1 LGNQARLPK
10 SQIANRKSPMKVLLL
25 TTLFP
30 NRARPT
36 QAVFTEHRAR
46 ALAEH
51 AEVQVMAPVGAFPGM
66 GWRGRGRALADL
78 STREERPP
86 LTVWHPRFFA
96 PPGVGRDLRAWA
108 YARGVCRAVEQVRV
122 DFPFDVL
129 NAHFAYPDGV
139 AGAWLARRCDVP
151 LVVSV
156 LGSDVNVHA
165 RHTLQRVQIRWALRS
180 AARVVAVSEAL
191 RREVVALGVPE
202 ERTAVVPTG
211 VDVEVFHPQ
220 SREAARQ
227 ALQLPAAAR
236 LVLYIG
242 NLLPVKGVPTLITA
256 FAEVARQDPTAHLV
270 LVGHG
275 PLRGRLEQQVHAA
288 DLHRRVTFAGARPHA
303 DIPQWLAAADVL
315 CLPSVAEGLPNV
327 VLEALACGRP
337 VVASA
342 VGGVPELVTDEAVG
356 RLVPPGDAAALAAA
370 LRGSLSQTWDAAALA
385 GRVRDRSWAEVGRRD
400 AEVLRAA
407 IRGNKGERGE

>member
-1 LGNQARLPK
+1 
-10 SQIANRKSPMKVLLL
+10 
-25 TTLFP
+25 
-30 NRARPT
+30 
-36 QAVFTEHRAR
+36 
-46 ALAEH
+46 
-51 AEVQVMAPVGAFPGM
+51 MAPVGTFPGM
-66 GWRGRGRALADL
+66 GWRGRERALADL
-78 STREERPP
+78 PAREERPP

-96 PPGVGRDLRAWA
+96 PPGLGRNLRAWS
-108 YARGVCRAVEQVRV
+108 YARGVRRAVEQVRA

-139 AGAWLARRCDVP
+139 AGAWLAQRCGVP

-165 RHTLQRVQIRWALRS
+165 RHPLQRVQIRWTLRS

-211 VDVEVFHPQ
+211 VDMEVFHPQ
-220 SREAARQ
+220 SCEAARQ

-236 LVLYIG
+236 LVLYVG

-288 DLHRRVTFAGARPHA
+288 DLHRCVTFAGARPHA

-407 IRGNKGERGE
+407 IIGNKGERGE